1 MNCAGRFPNS
11 CSCRARIRGRV
22 WSAAGCDGNPAELM
36 FFWRQGTEYNA
47 VALCSVPCGACDKRT
62 FPTSRNIIALC
73 GVLQFLIF
81 STIAMF
87 NYTGGTSWDKSAEGY
102 TFWHNVM
109 SDLGRTVSYSGI
121 SNTFSS
127 ALFNSSLFIFGMSIV
142 IIYLS
147 MKKRL
152 SLSDN
157 FITFIMIFGIISGL
171 GIIGVSLTP
180 DDILSDEHIIAVWI
194 WILNLTTLYKTYGQ
208 FLHASCYNKGIGNV
222 KYF

>member
-1 MNCAGRFPNS
+1 MKSFKKLGG
-11 CSCRARIRGRV
+11 IIGV
-22 WSAAGCDGNPAELM
+22 VGC
-36 FFWRQGTEYNA
+36 
-47 VALCSVPCGACDKRT
+47 
-62 FPTSRNIIALC
+62 
-73 GVLQFLIF
+73 LQFLIF

-194 WILNLTTLYKTYGQ
+194 WILNLTTALILIILSKIFNYDYDAKLYLSFILLFAVCIHIGQ
-208 FLHASCYNKGIGNV
+208 GLLGIWSPIVATTQKIVVYLNV
-222 KYF
+222 SWYLLISKKIIDNEFVGELKN

>member
-1 MNCAGRFPNS
+1 MKSFKKLGG
-11 CSCRARIRGRV
+11 IIGV
-22 WSAAGCDGNPAELM
+22 VGC
-36 FFWRQGTEYNA
+36 
-47 VALCSVPCGACDKRT
+47 
-62 FPTSRNIIALC
+62 
-73 GVLQFLIF
+73 LQFLIF

-157 FITFIMIFGIISGL
+157 FITFIMIFGIISDGWHVWP
-171 GIIGVSLTP
+171 GQRVSRRNALP
-180 DDILSDEHIIAVWI
+180 GDMPRQGGCLARK
-194 WILNLTTLYKTYGQ
+194 L
-208 FLHASCYNKGIGNV
+208 ASPRVIPRQEARLAAGMPRQHV
-222 KYF
+222 